1 MLSTFP
7 AVVFGQWEKD
17 KMLSIFPA
25 LVSMGMCRH
34 GIAVAPDRQPGMAML
49 LQSLNLFSTPAMV
62 AQASQAQDRASRVRT
77 AKLALRSS
85 TPSVA
90 SASA

>member
-1 MLSTFP
+1 MLSVFP
-7 AVVFGQWEKD
+7 ALVFRRRNANWEKD

-25 LVSMGMCRH
+25 TSFYAMRRY

-62 AQASQAQDRASRVRT
+62 AQDCQTCTV
-77 AKLALRSS
+77 
-85 TPSVA
+85 
-90 SASA
+90 